1 MECFNMVLQ
10 TTLCCRFIFTF
21 ISKTEKI
28 SNQTLKGEK
37 IAKDLKTI
45 YLTAKKKKKENIF
58 QVLKKN
64 DFLCG
69 FKSTKFD
76 IFDKKKEIQTL
87 NIDEKIKILIATETD
102 PETKHEVYTYYQNHK
117 TEKSFNK
124 EKFLEELLVKNYY
137 FL

>member
-1 MECFNMVLQ
+1 MFQYGSSNYSVLS
-10 TTLCCRFIFTF
+10 LYIHIYFKDRKDFKPNF
-21 ISKTEKI
+21 
-28 SNQTLKGEK
+28 KGGK
-37 IAKDLKTI
+37 NCKRLKTI
-45 YLTAKKKKKENIF
+45 YLTAKTKKKENIF

-76 IFDKKKEIQTL
+76 IFDKKKENQTL

>member
-1 MECFNMVLQ
+1 MVLQ

-21 ISKTEKI
+21 ISKT
-28 SNQTLKGEK
+28 
-37 IAKDLKTI
+37 
-45 YLTAKKKKKENIF
+45 
-58 QVLKKN
+58 
-64 DFLCG
+64 
-69 FKSTKFD
+69 
-76 IFDKKKEIQTL
+76 
-87 NIDEKIKILIATETD
+87 EKIKILIATETD

>member
-37 IAKDLKTI
+37 IAKD
-45 YLTAKKKKKENIF
+45 
-58 QVLKKN
+58 
-64 DFLCG
+64 FLCG

-76 IFDKKKEIQTL
+76 IFDKKKENQTL
-87 NIDEKIKILIATETD
+87 NINEKIKILIATETD

>member
-1 MECFNMVLQ
+1 MFQYGSSNYSVLS
-10 TTLCCRFIFTF
+10 LYIHIYFKDRKDFKPNF
-21 ISKTEKI
+21 
-28 SNQTLKGEK
+28 KGGK

-45 YLTAKKKKKENIF
+45 YLTAKTKKKENIF

-76 IFDKKKEIQTL
+76 IFDKKKENQTL

>member
-1 MECFNMVLQ
+1 MVLQ
-10 TTLCCRFIFTF
+10 TTLCCSFIFTF

-45 YLTAKKKKKENIF
+45 YLTAKTKKKENIF

-76 IFDKKKEIQTL
+76 IFDKKKENQTL